1 MGADSEDLGNNP
13 VCHERQS
20 SVPESVTKTFAC
32 TKELYGNWVSVNK
45 SSMDET
51 DLLQLREV
59 RVYGAYG
66 EFKHMPTSTYQLT
79 YIELW

>member
-13 VCHERQS
+13 VCHKQES
-20 SVPESVTKTFAC
+20 SVPESATEAFAC
-32 TKELYGNWVSVNK
+32 TEELYGNWVSINK

-59 RVYGAYG
+59 R
-66 EFKHMPTSTYQLT
+66 
-79 YIELW
+79 